1 MDAGDTDPRSGPL
14 RVVSAARRT
23 FGGFSDLA
31 FDPRLR
37 LFLADLV
44 RPFDLPLRDDLL
56 DNGAGHSYG
65 EMAAEVIRETVPADS
80 PVDLLIMAFGIH
92 DIRLGRATASYLS
105 AVCPGD
111 AMGFAVCDQGT
122 AAAFTALRLIGEY
135 GRSGVCERAVLVV
148 VEQSA
153 LHYQQASPAPVP
165 ERHSAVAVLFER
177 GVGGNHTVVRQ
188 HADVSPQ
195 LAGALL
201 ADDVAALS
209 AGRADV
215 TLVLGGGL
223 TQFGHTYLADRVV
236 LAPAG
241 QPYTGPWWELAGGLP
256 RWRRDGRLV
265 LLAEYDQTLGYLALS
280 AVDFA
285 PSAMTKP
292 LAVTLAVPGKQWTS

>member
-44 RPFDLPLRDDLL
+44 RPFGLPLRDDLL

-65 EMAAEVIRETVPADS
+65 EMAAEVIREAVPVDS
-80 PVDLLIMAFGIH
+80 PVDLLVMAFGIH
-92 DIRLGRATASYLS
+92 DIWLGRATASYLS
-105 AVCPGD
+105 EVCPGD
-111 AMGFAVCDQGT
+111 AMGFAVCDQGA

-135 GRSGVCERAVLVV
+135 GRS
-148 VEQSA
+148 
-153 LHYQQASPAPVP
+153 
-165 ERHSAVAVLFER
+165 
-177 GVGGNHTVVRQ
+177 
-188 HADVSPQ
+188 
-195 LAGALL
+195 GALL

-236 LAPAG
+236 LAPSG
-241 QPYTGPWWELAGGLP
+241 QPYTGPWWELAGGLAQ
-256 RWRRDGRLV
+256 WRDEGRLV
-265 LLAEYDQTLGYLALS
+265 LLAEYDQTLRYLSLS
-280 AVDFA
+280 AVDFG
-285 PSAMTKP
+285 PSPMAKP
-292 LAVTLAVPGKQWTS
+292 LAVSLAVPGKQWTS